1 MSETRRI
8 PLDRRVLV
16 VREERIDLRPE
27 RGAVIFPLA
36 GLLISAAIFASIVLF
51 AGDLSATALV
61 LILLPGLILA
71 PFSAMGLVYSV
82 IGAAVVIEK
91 GKKSVCFQQ
100 GVLGLGIGTMDLVP
114 FWKIDHIVVEDFEQ
128 GIAAPGPHPLDFRAW
143 DIVLVKVSGKRLPIA
158 QALEEQVGR
167 TKGLSAMRLETQV
180 QTGSSL
186 IGREI
191 SGIDKNS
198 NDATGIVLRVIV
210 RDGETFLE
218 LANKQRV
225 PLANV
230 LDVVEPAVVAAP

>member
-1 MSETRRI
+1 MVVSARILLLVTGAVKRGAGYNRNGMSETRRI

-27 RGAVIFPLA
+27 RGAFIFPLT

-82 IGAAVVIEK
+82 IGAAVVVEK
-91 GKKSVCFQQ
+91 EKKSVCFNQ

-114 FWKIDHIVVEDFEQ
+114 FWKIEHIAVEDFEQ
-128 GIAAPGPHPLDFRAW
+128 GIVAPGPHPLDFRAW

-158 QALEEQVGR
+158 QVIAGASGDLIEEGWDR
-167 TKGLSAMRLETQV
+167 AIDAAEAIAEM
-180 QTGSSL
+180 TGSHV
-186 IGREI
+186 EI
-191 SGIDKNS
+191 TAEIE
-198 NDATGIVLRVIV
+198 TGEP
-210 RDGETFLE
+210 G
-218 LANKQRV
+218 
-225 PLANV
+225 
-230 LDVVEPAVVAAP
+230 EPASEPAKKAR